1 MAEVENDADRE
12 SRGLPEGEME
22 GFTDGVPVV
31 ESEGREDS
39 EGEGV
44 SVCVA
49 LRRPMVA
56 LTEGEGEA
64 REPVGA
70 GEAEPVTLEDAESEG
85 RTVGESDTEEERDA
99 AAAEGVA
106 SAPESEA
113 LGDVERESVGEGDC
127 DGEPLAL
134 AERVAPDT
142 LPPNRDAVGETLAER
157 DTDTEPVL
165 DADCESQA
173 ERFAVREGHMEKLA
187 LHVGWP
193 PRPRA
198 DTLSVAV
205 LVRERVEVVDSEED
219 AELEAALDP
228 ILVAVRPDAVG
239 EPEKEWEVEGE
250 LELGADVEGVVD
262 TDEERVEEAEAE

>member
-1 MAEVENDADRE
+1 MENDADRE
-12 SRGLPEGEME
+12 NWGLPEGEMV

-31 ESEGREDS
+31 EAEGREDM

-44 SVCVA
+44 SDCVA

-56 LTEGEGEA
+56 LTDGEDEA
-64 REPVGA
+64 REPVGS
-70 GEAEPVTLEDAESEG
+70 GEAEPVTLEDGESEG
-85 RTVGESDTEEERDA
+85 RTVGESDTEEERDT

-127 DGEPLAL
+127 DGEPLAE

-142 LPPNRDAVGETLAER
+142 LPPKRDAVGETLAER
-157 DTDTEPVL
+157 DTDTEPVC
-165 DADCESQA
+165 DADCDSQA
-173 ERFAVREGHMEKLA
+173 ERLAVREGHTEKLA

-205 LVRERVEVVDSEED
+205 FVRERVEVVDREEE

-228 ILVAVRPDAVG
+228 ALVAVLPDAVA

-250 LELGADVEGVVD
+250 LELGADEEGEGD
-262 TDEERVEEAEAE
+262 TSGERVEEAEAE